1 MIKFWQATTY
11 HKSSIKLPLSNKPS
25 PSNKPPPPTSRG
37 RKLISPPSLLSLPFP
52 PLKLIF
58 FTNEWYTHVSWVVEK
73 KISEMKLKWGT
84 VMIKFWQATTYR
96 KSSIKLPSQIRPLPL
111 TSPPPL
117 LRGRKL
123 ISPPSLLSLPFPPLK
138 LIFFTNEWYTVLINH
153 DCKTSCGLI
162 RDGLL
167 YELEV
172 RICFWSSAAW
182 LPTSCTWAFP
192 HCIQVFY
199 GELIPSSSFLN

>member
-1 MIKFWQATTY
+1 M
-11 HKSSIKLPLSNKPS
+11 
-25 PSNKPPPPTSRG
+25 
-37 RKLISPPSLLSLPFP
+37 
-52 PLKLIF
+52 
-58 FTNEWYTHVSWVVEK
+58 SWFVEK

-96 KSSIKLPSQIRPLPL
+96 KSSIKLSLSNKPSP
-111 TSPPPL
+111 SNKPPPPPPS
-117 LRGRKL
+117 RGRKL
-123 ISPPSLLSLPFPPLK
+123 ISPPSLLSLPFLPLK

-167 YELEV
+167 YQLEV
-172 RICFWSSAAW
+172 RICFWSSATW

-199 GELIPSSSFLN
+199 GELIPLSSFLN